1 MAEAHDSPKFLGG
14 WVVCMQWPLVV
25 MAQTKTPRHKQKLH
39 GTNKNSTAQTK
50 TPRHKQKL
58 HGTKLQTKTS
68 RQKQNIA
75 TTQTKT
81 PRQVDITS
89 AICC

>member
-50 TPRHKQKL
+50 ASRHKVTNKNFTAE
-58 HGTKLQTKTS
+58 TKYCHDTNK
-68 RQKQNIA
+68 N
-75 TTQTKT
+75 TTAGGHNQCNLLLT
-81 PRQVDITS
+81 
-89 AICC
+89 C